1 MIFLLDTHALI
12 WFLEDESKLPPK
24 TKSVL
29 SDASISC
36 CISIATLWEMTIKS
50 QIGKLEL
57 SFSLAELIESLVQNS
72 ISIIPI
78 EPSHLQ
84 KLLSLDSHHKDPFDR
99 LIIAQALHEGMTI
112 ISKDQYFKAYNVTT
126 LWD

>member
-36 CISIATLWEMTIKS
+36 CVSIATLWEMTIKS

-57 SFSLAELIESLVQNS
+57 SFSLVELIESLAQNS